1 MSTPARKLTVPRPVD
16 RRTPGGRGGAGAH
29 ERAQR
34 AHVVAHW
41 MEHPRRRHIHNRAV
55 PPKRRRKQHRLG
67 FAVFASAF
75 VASMVL
81 GIVVLHALLAQ
92 QSFRLADV
100 EREID
105 QLGAERLELLRAQAT
120 LSAPGRIADW
130 AFRHGMRLPD
140 DIRILRAPEGSGD
153 PSGAVTTFGDATDE
167 ASTTD
172 AARASAPSENG

>member
-1 MSTPARKLTVPRPVD
+1 MD
-16 RRTPGGRGGAGAH
+16 R
-29 ERAQR
+29 Q
-34 AHVVAHW
+34 
-41 MEHPRRRHIHNRAV
+41 RRRHIHNRAV

-67 FAVFASAF
+67 FAVFASAL

-92 QSFRLADV
+92 QSLRLAPAA
-100 EREID
+100 RKID
-105 QLGAERLELLRAQAT
+105 KLSAERLELLRTQAT

>member
-1 MSTPARKLTVPRPVD
+1 MSTPARKLTAPRPVA
-16 RRTPGGRGGAGAH
+16 RRTPSGRGGEGAH
-29 ERAQR
+29 GRAQR
-34 AHVVAHW
+34 VHGVAH
-41 MEHPRRRHIHNRAV
+41 EVEGPLRRHNRAV

-67 FAVFASAF
+67 FAVFASAI

-167 ASTTD
+167 ASTRD
-172 AARASAPSENG
+172 ATRASAPSENG

>member
-1 MSTPARKLTVPRPVD
+1 MSTPARKLTAPRPVD
-16 RRTPGGRGGAGAH
+16 RRTPGGRGGAGAPG
-29 ERAQR
+29 R
-34 AHVVAHW
+34 AHRAHGVDNGI
-41 MEHPRRRHIHNRAV
+41 EGPLRRHNRAV

-67 FAVFASAF
+67 FAVFASAL

-92 QSFRLADV
+92 QSFRLADA
-100 EREID
+100 ERKID
-105 QLGAERLELLRAQAT
+105 QLSVERLELLRAQAT

-172 AARASAPSENG
+172 AARASAHSENG

>member
-1 MSTPARKLTVPRPVD
+1 
-16 RRTPGGRGGAGAH
+16 
-29 ERAQR
+29 
-34 AHVVAHW
+34 VVT
-41 MEHPRRRHIHNRAV
+41 
-55 PPKRRRKQHRLG
+55 PKRRRKQHRLA
-67 FAVFASAF
+67 FAVFASAL

-92 QSFRLADV
+92 QSFRLADA

-105 QLGAERLELLRAQAT
+105 RLGAERLELLRAQAT

-153 PSGAVTTFGDATDE
+153 PSGAVTTVGDATDE
-167 ASTTD
+167 ASTPD
-172 AARASAPSENG
+172 VARASAPSENG

>member
-1 MSTPARKLTVPRPVD
+1 MSTPARKLTAPRPVD
-16 RRTPGGRGGAGAH
+16 RRTPSGRGGEGAH
-29 ERAQR
+29 GRAQR
-34 AHVVAHW
+34 ARGVAH
-41 MEHPRRRHIHNRAV
+41 EVEGPLRRHNRAV
-55 PPKRRRKQHRLG
+55 TPKRRRKQHRLG
-67 FAVFASAF
+67 FAVFASAL

-167 ASTTD
+167 ASTRD
-172 AARASAPSENG
+172 ATRASAPSENG

>member
-1 MSTPARKLTVPRPVD
+1 MSTPARKLTLPRPVD
-16 RRTPGGRGGAGAH
+16 RRAPGGRGGAGAH

-34 AHVVAHW
+34 AHVVAHG
-41 MEHPRRRHIHNRAV
+41 MERPRPRHHNRAV

-67 FAVFASAF
+67 FAVFASAL
-75 VASMVL
+75 VASLVL

-92 QSFRLADV
+92 QSFRLADA
-100 EREID
+100 ERKID

-120 LSAPGRIADW
+120 LSAPGRIAGW

>member
-1 MSTPARKLTVPRPVD
+1 M
-16 RRTPGGRGGAGAH
+16 
-29 ERAQR
+29 
-34 AHVVAHW
+34 VAHG
-41 MEHPRRRHIHNRAV
+41 MERPRRRHIHNRAV

-67 FAVFASAF
+67 FAVFASAL

-167 ASTTD
+167 APTRD
-172 AARASAPSENG
+172 ATRASAPSENG

>member
-1 MSTPARKLTVPRPVD
+1 MSTPARKLTAPRPVG

-29 ERAQR
+29 GRAQR
-34 AHVVAHW
+34 AHGVANGV
-41 MEHPRRRHIHNRAV
+41 EGPLQRHNRAV
-55 PPKRRRKQHRLG
+55 TPKRRRKQHRLG
-67 FAVFASAF
+67 FAVFASAL

-92 QSFRLADV
+92 QSFRLGDA
-100 EREID
+100 ERKID
-105 QLGAERLELLRAQAT
+105 QLGVERLELLRAQAT

-153 PSGAVTTFGDATDE
+153 PSGAVTTIGDATEE
-167 ASTTD
+167 ASTPD
-172 AARASAPSENG
+172 AARASASSKDG

>member
-1 MSTPARKLTVPRPVD
+1 MSTPARKLTVPRRVD
-16 RRTPGGRGGAGAH
+16 RRTPRGRGGEAH
-29 ERAQR
+29 ARAQR
-34 AHVVAHW
+34 AHGVAHGI
-41 MEHPRRRHIHNRAV
+41 ERPRRRHIHDRAV
-55 PPKRRRKQHRLG
+55 PPKQRRKQHRLG
-67 FAVFASAF
+67 FAVFASTL

-92 QSFRLADV
+92 QSFRLADE

-105 QLGAERLELLRAQAT
+105 QLGAERLELLRAEAT

-153 PSGAVTTFGDATDE
+153 PSGAVTTFGVAIDE
-167 ASTTD
+167 ASTPNP
-172 AARASAPSENG
+172 ARASAPSENG